1 MIAEVIFKDCGAISY
16 SEAWDLQTEL
26 FEKASRQKISN
37 RNQNLLP
44 STGISNYLLFCEHN
58 HVFTIGKS
66 GDENN
71 LLLPKQELE
80 SLGIEYF
87 KINRGGD
94 ITYHGPGQ
102 ITGYPIF
109 DLEQFFTDVH
119 KYMRYLEEV
128 IVDTLSKFGIRGGRI
143 DGLTGVWVDYE
154 NPETA
159 RKICALGVHMGRWI
173 TMHGFALNVNTNLE
187 MFNKI
192 IPCGIKDKDV
202 TSISRELGSEV
213 SMDLVKKEL
222 LNSFTKVFKVK
233 ITGYDKNM

>member
-1 MIAEVIFKDCGAISY
+1 MIPEVVFKDCGAISY
-16 SEAWDLQTEL
+16 AEAWNLQTEL
-26 FEKASRQKISN
+26 FEKASKQKISN
-37 RNQNLLP
+37 RNQNLPP
-44 STGISNYLLFCEHN
+44 STGITNYLLFCEHN

-71 LLLPKQELE
+71 LLLPKPELE

-128 IVDTLSKFGIRGGRI
+128 IVDTLSKLGIRGGRI

-173 TMHGFALNVNTNLE
+173 TMHGFALNVNPQLE
-187 MFNKI
+187 MFDKI

-202 TSISRELGSEV
+202 TSISRELGYEV

-222 LNSFTKVFKVK
+222 LNSFTKVFKVN
-233 ITGYDKNM
+233 ITGYDNII

>member
-1 MIAEVIFKDCGAISY
+1 LIPEVVFKDCGAISY
-16 SEAWDLQTEL
+16 AEAWNLQTEL
-26 FEKASRQKISN
+26 FEKASKQKISN
-37 RNQNLLP
+37 RNQNLPP
-44 STGISNYLLFCEHN
+44 STGITNYLLFCEHN

-71 LLLPKQELE
+71 LLLPKPELE

-128 IVDTLSKFGIRGGRI
+128 IVDTLSKLGIRGGRI

-173 TMHGFALNVNTNLE
+173 TMHGFALNVNPQLE
-187 MFNKI
+187 MFDKI

-202 TSISRELGSEV
+202 TSISRELGYEV

-222 LNSFTKVFKVK
+222 LNSFTKVFKVN
-233 ITGYDKNM
+233 ITGYDNII

>member
-1 MIAEVIFKDCGAISY
+1 MIPEVIFKDCGAISY
-16 SEAWDLQTEL
+16 SEAWRLQTEL
-26 FEKASRQKISN
+26 FEKSSAQKIAN
-37 RNQNLLP
+37 RNQNLSP
-44 STGISNYLLFCEHN
+44 SAGIPNYLLFCEHN
-58 HVFTIGKS
+58 HVYTIGKS

-71 LLLPKQELE
+71 LLLSISELE
-80 SLGIEYF
+80 SLGIEYY

-128 IVDTLSKFGIRGGRI
+128 IVLTLLKFGIQGGRI
-143 DGLTGVWVDYE
+143 EGLTGVWVDSK
-154 NPETA
+154 NPEKA

-173 TMHGFALNVNTNLE
+173 TMHGFALNVNTDLE

-192 IPCGIKDKDV
+192 VPCGIKDKDV
-202 TSISRELGSEV
+202 TSISRELGCEIP
-213 SMDLVKKEL
+213 MDLVKKEL
-222 LNSFTKVFKVK
+222 LSSFTQVFN
-233 ITGYDKNM
+233 IEILSPQTDL